1 MRTLL
6 MMLTLSPLARLELEV
21 RMPVPMA
28 PAHPT
33 RHPHSKLIPAFW
45 KTVLEKPKTVIRPF
59 RQCYHPPSLSATTM
73 QAGRQAWTGPGESPT
88 SPRAVQGCDLTE
100 VPRFRNEPLPTRM
113 VRHDA
118 PATPRP
124 LLRFLQPRHKCRR
137 STAWSVGKHPAVTT
151 LNPSALLH
159 RGGPLTRREG
169 RPH

>member
-1 MRTLL
+1 MTL
-6 MMLTLSPLARLELEV
+6 TP
-21 RMPVPMA
+21 PP
-28 PAHPT
+28 PAHLESGVWMPKLT
-33 RHPHSKLIPAFW
+33 TLAQRRRHLLLKLILALLKKVFQ
-45 KTVLEKPKTVIRPF
+45 KPKSMTRPF
-59 RQCYHPPSLSATTM
+59 RQCCHLPSWSAITM
-73 QAGRQAWTGPGESPT
+73 QAGRQAWTRLGEFLL
-88 SPRAVQGCDLTE
+88 SPRAVKGCDPTE